1 MDNHETRRHIRFIPD
16 ADDIGIIEIESSQQ
30 GKPKEKIIAL
40 IENQSYDGASLIF
53 LSKNPKD
60 ERFYIGA
67 KFNIQIGKL
76 DPAISVIKR
85 LEYIEDHL
93 IKIGIEQ
100 FID

>member
-16 ADDIGIIEIESSQQ
+16 ADDIGIIEIEASQP

-53 LSKNPKD
+53 LLKIPKD
-60 ERFYIGA
+60 ERFHIGA

-85 LEYIEDHL
+85 LEYLEDNL